1 MYYASSAVDGVLVQG
16 WLPMPVPVEFGL
28 LGPLMVRCDGS
39 VLPVRRGGQRAVLA
53 ALLLEAN
60 RAVPAAALAEVLWGA
75 EPPPSAPATLRNLIR
90 RLRLTLGEAG
100 RERIITQPRGYLIRA
115 ADGELDL
122 VRFES
127 LVAAA
132 RVAGRGSAWDA
143 VAARTG
149 EALALWRGEPLAD
162 VESETLAQRDAPR
175 LAELRV
181 EALQMRIDADL
192 RLGRHAE
199 VVVELQ
205 DLAAGYPLREQI
217 HALLMLALYRS
228 GRQADALA
236 VFRQVRTMLVDEL
249 GTEPGGEL
257 ARLHQRILAA
267 DPALD
272 LPRPTAAAASGAAA
286 AAAGTGAPGALTLRV
301 PRQLPATI
309 AGFAGR
315 ESELAA
321 LAQILDGA
329 GTRTAGTVA
338 ISAIGGTA
346 GVGKTALA
354 IHWAHQVAGRF
365 DDGQL
370 YLNLRGYG
378 PVGSPATPAEAIR
391 ALLAAL
397 GVPPER
403 IPPGL
408 DAQAGLYRSLL
419 ADRRMLIVLDN
430 ARDEQQVRPLLPA
443 GGGCLIIVTSRH
455 QLAGLAAS
463 DGARLVT
470 LDVLSPGE
478 ATEMLTIRLGAQRA
492 AAEPEAVGEV
502 VRLCARLPLALAVAA
517 ARAEARPGFPL
528 AAVAAELRDAHGRL
542 DALDVGEPAA
552 SVRAVFSWSTQQLSP
567 AAARMFRLLGI
578 HPGPDI
584 TASAAASLAGL
595 DPHQARPLLREL
607 SRGHLLTEHTPGRY
621 VCHDLLRAYAADQAH
636 ATDTDSDR
644 HETTARLLA
653 HYLHTA
659 HAGALLLKPTREAVT
674 IAASRPGV
682 TPEPLDD
689 YQQALAWFEAEHQV
703 LMAAISLAAATGFG
717 VHAWQISWTMTP
729 FLKLRGQW
737 QDQAAIQL
745 TALAAATRLGDTAG
759 QAMSRRF
766 LGDAYARL
774 ADYGEAR
781 IHLAAC
787 LELYRQLGDRAGEA
801 RAHQSLGWLAVSQ
814 RRHGDALSHSE
825 QALQLFQVIAH
836 QAGQAQMLGNIGWC
850 HAQLGDHEQA
860 RLFCQEALAMWRQAG
875 NRHDEA
881 HAWDNLGFAE
891 QHLGRHD
898 QAVTSYQ
905 HALSTFREFGDR
917 YYEAKTLTRL
927 ADSYH
932 AIGEPQQARAARQ
945 QALEILDDLD
955 HPDADQ
961 VRAELASA
969 DGRGVAVTGG

>member
-1 MYYASSAVDGVLVQG
+1 
-16 WLPMPVPVEFGL
+16 MPVPVEFGL
-28 LGPLMVRCDGS
+28 LGPLMVRCGGT

-53 ALLLEAN
+53 TLLLEAN
-60 RAVPAAALAEVLWGA
+60 RAVPAEALAEVLWGA
-75 EPPPSAPATLRNLIR
+75 AAPPSAPATLRNLIR
-90 RLRLTLGEAG
+90 RLRQTLGEAG
-100 RERIITQPRGYLIRA
+100 HERIITQPRGYLIRA

-127 LVAAA
+127 LMTAA
-132 RVAGRGSAWDA
+132 RVAGRDGAWDA
-143 VAARTG
+143 VAARTE

-162 VESETLAQRDAPR
+162 IESETLVQREAPR
-175 LAELRV
+175 LAELHV
-181 EALQMRIDADL
+181 QALQMRIDADL

-217 HALLMLALYRS
+217 HALLMLALYRC

-236 VFRQVRTMLVDEL
+236 VFRQVRTVLVEEL
-249 GTEPGGEL
+249 GAEPGAEL
-257 ARLHQRILAA
+257 AQLHQRILAA
-267 DPALD
+267 DPALS
-272 LPRPTAAAASGAAA
+272 LPQPTAVAASGAAGGAGA
-286 AAAGTGAPGALTLRV
+286 AGAGTGAAGALTLRV

-315 ESELAA
+315 EIELAA

-329 GTRTAGTVA
+329 GTRAAGTVA

-354 IHWAHQVAGRF
+354 IHWAHQVAERF
-365 DDGQL
+365 EDGQL

-378 PVGSPATPAEAIR
+378 PAGSPPATPAEAIR
-391 ALLAAL
+391 ALLAAF

-430 ARDEQQVRPLLPA
+430 AHDEQQVRPLLPA

-463 DGARLVT
+463 DGARLVS

-478 ATEMLTIRLGAQRA
+478 ATEMLTTRLGAQRA
-492 AAEPEAVGEV
+492 AAEPEAVGEI

-517 ARAEARPGFPL
+517 ARAEARPSFPL
-528 AAVAAELRDAHGRL
+528 ATLAAELRDAHGRL
-542 DALDVGEPAA
+542 DALDAGDPAA
-552 SVRAVFSWSTQQLSP
+552 SVRAVFSWSIQQLSP

-636 ATDTDSDR
+636 ATDSDSDR
-644 HETTARLLA
+644 HEATARLLA

-659 HAGALLLKPTREAVT
+659 HAAALLLKPSREPVT

-682 TPEPLDD
+682 TPEHLDD

-703 LMAAISLAAATGFG
+703 LMAAVSLAAAAGFG

-729 FLKLRGQW
+729 FLKLRAQW
-737 QDQAAIQL
+737 QDQAAIHL

-781 IHLAAC
+781 AHLTAC
-787 LELYRQLGDRAGEA
+787 LELYRELGDRAGEA
-801 RAHQSLGWLAVSQ
+801 RAHQSLGWLAVTQ
-814 RRHGDALSHSE
+814 GRHDDALSHSE
-825 QALQLFQVIAH
+825 QALHLFQVIAH

-860 RLFCQEALAMWRQAG
+860 RLFCQQALAMWRQAG

-898 QAVTSYQ
+898 QAVTSFQ
-905 HALSTFREFGDR
+905 HALGTFREFGDR

-932 AIGEPQQARAARQ
+932 AMGEPQQAREARQ
-945 QALEILDDLD
+945 QALEILDDLG
-955 HPDADQ
+955 HSDADQ
-961 VRAELASA
+961 VRAKLAGA
-969 DGRGVAVTGG
+969 DGRDLRQPAAHGQHAL